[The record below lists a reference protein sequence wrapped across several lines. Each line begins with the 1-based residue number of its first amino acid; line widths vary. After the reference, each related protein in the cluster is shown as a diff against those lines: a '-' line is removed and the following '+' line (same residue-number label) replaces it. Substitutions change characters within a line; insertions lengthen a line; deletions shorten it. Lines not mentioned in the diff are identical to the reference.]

1 MSKTIHDEQA
11 RKQRTVSTDVPAV
24 GVVATPANSE
34 SIPTAVLQ
42 AKRHGF
48 DVIVTAV
55 DDAVS
60 GYQLATELDVR
71 TVEPTE
77 SQPQRVDPWDQLT
90 TEARAAG
97 FPGLIAHRDP
107 GCPIDYNQSYRH
119 AIDTDRYMVEAATT
133 PAVEATPQILAAIPA
148 YNEATSIDDVVTGAL
163 EHADEVLVVDDGSTD
178 ETADIAREAGA
189 TVLEHEQNSGYGGS
203 LKTIF
208 REAERAHADHLVILD
223 GDGQHDPADI
233 QTLVETQCECE
244 AELVIGSRFEPES
257 ETTFPLYRRAGLFV
271 VNTLTNLGL
280 GIVRP
285 SGWVGDTQ
293 SGFRAY
299 DRTAIESL
307 ATDNTIGDEMGASTD
322 ILHHAHHQSFTIDE
336 VGTTV
341 SYDVD
346 NASSQNPISHGIHL
360 VTNILR
366 TVEEERPIS
375 SLGIPGLLSAAC
387 GIGFAY
393 LTIANYIDSGT
404 FPLGLALVSIFFTLA
419 GIFACFTSIVLH
431 SLNKHSRRMAETT
444 PVRY

>member
-1 MSKTIHDEQA
+1 MSKTTYDERA
-11 RKQRTVSTDVPAV
+11 REQQTVSTDVPAV

-34 SIPTAVLQ
+34 AIPAAVLR

-48 DVIVTAV
+48 DVILTAV

-60 GYQLATELDVR
+60 GFQLATELEVR
-71 TVEPTE
+71 TVAPPER
-77 SQPQRVDPWDQLT
+77 QPRRVDPWDRLT
-90 TEARAAG
+90 AEARAAG

-107 GCPIDYNQSYRH
+107 ACPIDYDRSYRH
-119 AIDTDRYMVEAATT
+119 AMDTDRYTVEAAAT
-133 PAVEATPQILAAIPA
+133 PVVEATPQILAAIPA
-148 YNEATSIDDVVTGAL
+148 YNEATSIEGVVTGAL
-163 EHADEVLVVDDGSTD
+163 EHADEVFVVDDGSTD
-178 ETADIAREAGA
+178 DTATIAREAGA

-208 REAERAHADHLVILD
+208 READRAHADHLVILD
-223 GDGQHDPADI
+223 GDGQHDTADI
-233 QTLVETQCECE
+233 HTLVDSQRECE

-257 ETTFPLYRRAGLFV
+257 NTTFPLYRRAGLFV

-285 SGWVGDTQ
+285 SGWIGDTQ

-299 DRTAIESL
+299 DRTAIVSL
-307 ATDNTIGDEMGASTD
+307 ADDDTIGDEMGASTD
-322 ILHHAHHQSFTIDE
+322 ILHHAHHHSFTIDE

-346 NASSQNPISHGIHL
+346 NASSQNPIAHGLHL

-387 GIGFAY
+387 GSGFAY

-431 SLNKHSRRMAETT
+431 SLNKHSRRVTETA
-444 PVRY
+444 PAKY